1 MITDLGRAEAVG
13 MWTRFKIP
21 AFVVMP
27 LRPVRPAAAESLST
41 SREMIAAGFLNSKDP
56 KTVEKGSIL
65 ATMGQRGGSTFG
77 HRSSAP
83 V

>member
-1 MITDLGRAEAVG
+1 VDSVQDPSLRGYAVAA
-13 MWTRFKIP
+13 RS
-21 AFVVMP
+21 A
-27 LRPVRPAAAESLST
+27 AAAESLST